1 MAALGVKEATM
12 KKVSTLAAVMLVG
25 TVMTAYAQTSPGAS
39 GSSPGHEM
47 KQPSTKSGTK
57 GPGASSYAP
66 GQKQT
71 TPGSASEMSPGDK
84 MNDKRSR

>member
-1 MAALGVKEATM
+1 M
-12 KKVSTLAAVMLVG
+12 KRISTLAAVILLGAVTTG
-25 TVMTAYAQTSPGAS
+25 YAQTSPGAS
-39 GSSPGHEM
+39 ASSPGHEM
-47 KQPSTKSGTK
+47 KHPSTKSGTK

-84 MNDKRSR
+84 MNDKRGQGGR